1 MHSRSLGYWVRSG
14 LIFLMH
20 QIVSTEGVIWL
31 TILGTFSL
39 RGSITSVHEAWAHS
53 AFMRAMH
60 LVLSN
65 TPFFPVQIALGA
77 YIGWRLFNRWRH
89 QSMFWVWILPC
100 VVLIY
105 AVITIQTLIPFS
117 VAAERGLISHFFG
130 WGCQADLDCYDQ
142 LSFTQPFYTS
152 VAYSLGALVAR
163 KSQTKLLRNDSGVEE
178 IALGRG

>member
-1 MHSRSLGYWVRSG
+1 
-14 LIFLMH
+14 
-20 QIVSTEGVIWL
+20 
-31 TILGTFSL
+31 
-39 RGSITSVHEAWAHS
+39 
-53 AFMRAMH
+53 
-60 LVLSN
+60 
-65 TPFFPVQIALGA
+65 
-77 YIGWRLFNRWRH
+77 
-89 QSMFWVWILPC
+89 MFWVWILPC

-105 AVITIQTLIPFS
+105 AVVTIQTLIPFS